1 MSIEEFYKTILE
13 SVFADIDTKSARSL
27 LRMRKSLVRSL
38 DILNDYDCSLIKAKI
53 KEIDSCFKKVQL

>member
-13 SVFADIDTKSARSL
+13 SVSADIDTKSARSL

-38 DILNDYDCSLIKAKI
+38 DILNDYDCALIKAKI